1 MMSVAYPFL
10 PHPILFSEKTA
21 KSGGFYKKPPL
32 LIQIQ
37 LTFFNVPG
45 GVGVQVQTGY
55 VAGLPLI
62 IPLAANHGGVVFP
75 MKLGFM
81 GAL

>member
-45 GVGVQVQTGY
+45 GVGVQVH
-55 VAGLPLI
+55 AAPLSRQI
-62 IPLAANHGGVVFP
+62 FIGR
-75 MKLGFM
+75 MDI
-81 GAL
+81 